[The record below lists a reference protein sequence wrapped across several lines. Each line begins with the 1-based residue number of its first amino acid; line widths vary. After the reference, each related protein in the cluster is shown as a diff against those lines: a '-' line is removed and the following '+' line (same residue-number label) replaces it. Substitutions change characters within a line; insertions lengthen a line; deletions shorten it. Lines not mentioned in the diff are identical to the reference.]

1 MLTIFEPAREL
12 PVLRQVDVLVVG
24 GGPAGFVAAA
34 AAARQGAQTLLVE
47 RYGCLGGLA
56 TGGLVLYMDC
66 IADKEQNRVIGG
78 LPWEVMERLDR
89 RGGLAKDAPLR
100 LHVDSELLQVVADE
114 VCLESGAGLLF
125 HAWAAGAIV
134 EEDRL
139 TGVTIESKSGRQA
152 LLARV
157 TVDATG
163 DGDIAAFAGAPY
175 DVGHQC
181 IGLNLKVGGADRERY
196 RTFQRDDPEGAR
208 AIRDEVR
215 ALGGFPLG
223 LGSTPYSDGRW
234 AQRGVYWVNILGL
247 SNWGQPGR
255 GEGDVHSYFAGELS
269 AIDVE
274 HLTHVQ
280 IELRRRILLSLDF
293 YRERVPGFEQVQL
306 LAFASQIGTRESRR
320 IAGEQMITQDDVSS
334 GRNFCDAIGRA
345 GIGYDPIGS
354 YQVPYGSLVPQ
365 RIDGLLVSGRCIS
378 TDHWT
383 MQAARLIPPAMM
395 TGQAAGTAAAMAVA
409 QGVSP
414 RDLDVAALQQRL
426 VADGVIL

>member
-1 MLTIFEPAREL
+1 MLTIVEPAREL

-24 GGPAGFVAAA
+24 GGPAGFIAAA

-125 HAWAAGAIV
+125 HAWAAAALV

-139 TGVTIESKSGRQA
+139 TGVLIESKSGRQA
-152 LLARV
+152 ILARV

-196 RTFQRDDPEGAR
+196 QAFYRDDPEGAR

-223 LGSTPYSDGRW
+223 LGSTPYSE
-234 AQRGVYWVNILGL
+234 AGVYWVNILGL

-293 YRERVPGFEQVQL
+293 YRQYMPGFEQVQL

-320 IAGEQMITQDDVSS
+320 IAGEQTITQDDVSS
-334 GRNFCDAIGRA
+334 GRTFDDAIGRA

-365 RIDGLLVSGRCIS
+365 QIDDLLVSGRCIS

-414 RDLDVAALQQRL
+414 RQVDVAALQQRL